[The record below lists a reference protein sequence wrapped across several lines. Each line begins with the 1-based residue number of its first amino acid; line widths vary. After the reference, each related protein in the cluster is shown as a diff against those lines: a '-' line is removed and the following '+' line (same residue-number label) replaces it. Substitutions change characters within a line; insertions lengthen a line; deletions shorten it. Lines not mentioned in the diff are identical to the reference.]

1 MNSKYTPRLGA
12 RCAGGLLITL
22 LFSGCAEFLAAG
34 KQHSQGWREARIVQ
48 IADAASIERTSSREC
63 RTEAAL
69 DAPAKGQYAVYQ
81 YKGVSSSRRYLV
93 APLPANA
100 PFKVG
105 DPVLVNIES
114 CSVAPALK

>member
-1 MNSKYTPRLGA
+1 L
-12 RCAGGLLITL
+12 
-22 LFSGCAEFLAAG
+22 
-34 KQHSQGWREARIVQ
+34 
-48 IADAASIERTSSREC
+48 DAA
-63 RTEAAL
+63 
-69 DAPAKGQYAVYQ
+69 AKGQYAVYQ

>member
-1 MNSKYTPRLGA
+1 MKSKYTPRLGA
-12 RCAGGLLITL
+12 GGFLIAL

-69 DAPAKGQYAVYQ
+69 DAAAKGQYAVYQ
-81 YKGVSSSRRYLV
+81 YKGVSSSRYLV